1 MDLPLL
7 NNEREDF
14 RNSLNSLIIGF
25 MISAKSSLEMVTSQ
39 SVSGVML
46 SKLNSVSVLD
56 VNFFLI
62 FSI

>member
-7 NNEREDF
+7 NNEREDL
-14 RNSLNSLIIGF
+14 RNSLNSLIIGL
-25 MISAKSSLEMVTSQ
+25 MISAKSSLEIVTSQ